1 MATTI
6 QHVKKIGGSLMIRIP
21 KDLVEIENIVSGE
34 LVQIEIQKVRKDWFG
49 VFKGLTP
56 LKKEE
61 KLDIHD

>member
-6 QHVKKIGGSLMIRIP
+6 QPAKKIGGSLMIRIP
-21 KDLVEIENIVSGE
+21 KDIAVLEHIHEGDLVS
-34 LVQIEIQKVRKDWFG
+34 LDVRTTKKDWFG
-49 VFKGLTP
+49 SLKGIGS